1 MRILLLPLA
10 LTVLLAGCA
19 TDDTGTDYGSSTTT
33 AYASA
38 EPRTHPVHVGMTEGD
53 VRGLYGDPLSIVHTA
68 KGDIWKY
75 WFNRSTAYWSGHARV
90 ALILFG
96 PDGKVKDFVWNE

>member
-10 LTVLLAGCA
+10 ATLLLAGCA
-19 TDDTGTDYGSSTTT
+19 TDDTGDYNASTTT
-33 AYASA
+33 YASA
-38 EPRTHPVHVGMTEGD
+38 EPRTHPVHVGMSESA
-53 VRGLYGDPLSIVHTA
+53 VRGLYGDPISILHTA

-75 WFNRSTAYWSGHARV
+75 WFNRSTAYWTGHARV

-96 PDGKVKDFVWNE
+96 PDGHVKDFVWNE